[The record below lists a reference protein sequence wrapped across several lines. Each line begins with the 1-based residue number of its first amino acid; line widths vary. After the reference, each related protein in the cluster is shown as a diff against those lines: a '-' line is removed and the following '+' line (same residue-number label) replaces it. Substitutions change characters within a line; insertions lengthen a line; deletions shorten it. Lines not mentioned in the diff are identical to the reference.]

1 MHVAISKHC
10 FQVIVQTGF
19 NMDEFVM
26 INEHEEIEML
36 LPWYVTGQLD
46 AAEKAQ
52 VDAHI
57 AGCADCRLLLAE
69 EWALKAKI
77 ASLPTVVPEF
87 KLPRGSENDRSTIAS
102 HAWQSTRQTVSRW
115 AAKPLRVAAFAA
127 AQAAMLLIVFQ
138 LAQLTT
144 EPTAPYRTLSSGE
157 AAIKANAIVM
167 FDANTRE
174 AEFRKI
180 LIDTNSIIVGGPTES
195 NVYYL
200 HIEPSVRNI
209 TLESFRANSMILLAQ
224 PIDAE

>member
-1 MHVAISKHC
+1 M
-10 FQVIVQTGF
+10 
-19 NMDEFVM
+19 M
-26 INEHEEIEML
+26 NEHEQVEML

-46 AAEKAQ
+46 ATENAQ

-57 AGCADCRLLLAE
+57 AGCADCALLLAK
-69 EWALKAKI
+69 EWELKGKI
-77 ASLPTVVPEF
+77 ASLPTALPEF
-87 KLPRGSENDRSTIAS
+87 KLPKAFGKHRATITS
-102 HAWQSTRQTVSRW
+102 HAWQSTRQTASRW

-138 LAQLTT
+138 LAQFST

-157 AAIKANAIVM
+157 AAGKANAVVM

-180 LIDTNSIIVGGPTES
+180 LIDTHSIIVGGPTES

-200 HIEPSVRNI
+200 HIEPSVRNT
-209 TLESFRANSMILLAQ
+209 TLESFRANSRVLLAQ